1 MTIFSNTNVALELLK
16 TGERDFIIDHEIEVA
31 HYLSECF
38 DSKDPSI
45 LDLCFELSRFA
56 VSEGRT
62 FTFSE
67 VADMMIE
74 EYLDPEERLEDVLVY
89 LEQDLPKRFCSPLWH
104 LLARSSYRGSSDFRQ
119 SLVRFFK
126 KDPCFFAEVMERT
139 EDSFHVSTIEDMLKV
154 VAPCVKYMP
163 RFEDSH
169 EVFLEHD
176 FWLRGGSSFIRLSK
190 LPMSFLETAFLDV
203 LPNDLDDWLESCTNQ
218 EEELFKRRHKEYLN
232 LFVTE

>member
-16 TGERDFIIDHEIEVA
+16 NGERDFFIDHEIEVA

-38 DSKDPSI
+38 DSEDPSI
-45 LDLCFELSRFA
+45 LDLCFHLSRFA

-74 EYLDPEERLEDVLVY
+74 EYLDADTRLDDVLVY
-89 LEQDLPKRFCSPLWH
+89 LEQDLPKRICSPIWH
-104 LLARSSYRGSSDFRQ
+104 LLARSSYRISSDFKF

-139 EDSFHVSTIEDMLKV
+139 QDGYFISTIEEYLQI

-163 RFEDSH
+163 RFENSH
-169 EVFLEHD
+169 EVFEEHD

-190 LPMSFLETAFLDV
+190 LPMDFLETAFLDV
-203 LPNDLDDWLESCTNQ
+203 LPDDLDEWLEGCSNQ
-218 EEELFKRRHKEYLN
+218 EEERFKRRHKEYLI